1 MVDSVQIQEWLG
13 TSHLIEDLKSNI
25 SFYFLGGKKYKL
37 PFLMNTANNLENRL
51 HP

>member
-25 SFYFLGGKKYKL
+25 SFFFIFGRKKVQIAFFDEYCQ
-37 PFLMNTANNLENRL
+37 
-51 HP
+51 